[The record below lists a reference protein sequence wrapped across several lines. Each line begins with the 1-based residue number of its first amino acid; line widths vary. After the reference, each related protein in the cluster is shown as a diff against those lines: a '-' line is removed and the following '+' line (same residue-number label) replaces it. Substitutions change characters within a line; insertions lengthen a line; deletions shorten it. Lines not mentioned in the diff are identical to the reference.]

1 MRKIKS
7 RIPLDLF
14 SVIPLDIIRRPRVS
28 KEKSNLM
35 PGSLLYTG
43 KKRDEKILLQAM
55 IYNGDLCEEK
65 ELQSIEELKTIDL
78 KGKNLW
84 LNVTGLHNV
93 ELIRE
98 IGEHFD
104 IHNLILEDVLNL
116 GQRPKWEEYDHY
128 FFQICKMVMT
138 QSDMIK
144 HEQFAMVVGKD
155 FIVTFQ
161 EDMKDVFDGVRDR
174 LRNSKGKIRTR
185 KPDYLSF
192 ALMDVVVD
200 HYLIIIEMYA
210 DRIDALEDELREKP
224 HPSFIN
230 RLSTLKKE
238 VNWLRRTVRP
248 IKESVI
254 NFNKSQTS
262 LIDKKTSPFLK
273 DLLDHTTHLTENVE
287 LYMDELK
294 DLMDHYNNQMNN
306 KLNDILKVLTIFSVV
321 FIPLTFMAGI
331 YGMNFEYFPELSY
344 KYAYPVFWG
353 ALLTVAGGMIYYF
366 KRKGW
371 L

>member
-1 MRKIKS
+1 
-7 RIPLDLF
+7 
-14 SVIPLDIIRRPRVS
+14 
-28 KEKSNLM
+28 M

-43 KKRDEKILLQAM
+43 KKRDEEILLQVM
-55 IYNGDLCEEK
+55 VYNADSFEEK
-65 ELQSIEELKTIDL
+65 QIKSINELKELNLQD
-78 KGKNLW
+78 KYLW

-98 IGEHFD
+98 IGEYFD
-104 IHNLILEDVLNL
+104 IHNLTLEDVLNL
-116 GQRPKWEEYDHY
+116 GQRPKWDEYDDY
-128 FFQICKMVMT
+128 FFQVCKMVMT
-138 QSDMIK
+138 RNDMIK
-144 HEQFAMVVGKD
+144 HEQFAYVVGKN

-161 EDMKDVFDGVRDR
+161 EDMQDIFDGVRDR
-174 LRNSKGKIRTR
+174 LRNYKGKIRTR
-185 KPDYLSF
+185 KPDYLAF
-192 ALMDVVVD
+192 ALLDVIID
-200 HYLIIIEMYA
+200 NYLIIIEMYA
-210 DRIDALEDELREKP
+210 DRIDDLEDELRSSP
-224 HPSFIN
+224 APSFIN

-238 VNWLRRTVRP
+238 VNWLRRTTRP

-254 NFNKSQTS
+254 NFNRSQMS
-262 LIDKKTSPFLK
+262 IIDRKTTPFLK
-273 DLLDHTTHLTENVE
+273 DLLDHTTHLNENVE

-331 YGMNFEYFPELSY
+331 YGMNFEYFPELTY
-344 KYAYPVFWG
+344 KYAYPIFWG
-353 ALLTVAGGMIYYF
+353 AIVTVAGGMIYYF

>member
-1 MRKIKS
+1 MKS
-7 RIPLDLF
+7 RNPIDLF
-14 SVIPLDIIRRPRVS
+14 RIIPLDIIRRPRVS
-28 KEKSNLM
+28 KEKSNLR

-43 KKRDEKILLQAM
+43 KKKDEKIHLQTM
-55 IYNGDLCEEK
+55 VFNGDSCEEQ
-65 ELQSIEELKTIDL
+65 EVESIDALKKLDL
-78 KGKNLW
+78 NGKTLW

-93 ELIRE
+93 ALIEE
-98 IGEHFD
+98 IGRHFD
-104 IHNLILEDVLNL
+104 ILNIVLEDVLNL
-116 GQRPKWEEYDHY
+116 GQRPKWEEYDDY
-128 FFQICKMVMT
+128 FFQVCKMVMT
-138 QSDMIK
+138 HSEKIK

-161 EDMKDVFDGVRDR
+161 EDKQDIFDGVRNR
-174 LRNSKGKIRTR
+174 LRNPKGKIRSR
-185 KPDYLSF
+185 KPDYLAF
-192 ALMDVVVD
+192 ALMDVIVD
-200 HYLIIIEMYA
+200 HYIIIIEMYG
-210 DRIDALEDELREKP
+210 DRIDELENELLDNLG
-224 HPSFIN
+224 SNFIH

-254 NFNKSQTS
+254 NFNKSPSS

-273 DLLDHTTHLTENVE
+273 DLLDHATHLTENVE
-287 LYMDELK
+287 VYMVELK
-294 DLMDHYNNQMNN
+294 DLLDHYNNQMNN
-306 KLNDILKVLTIFSVV
+306 RLNDILKVLTIFSVI

-344 KYAYPVFWG
+344 KYAYPIFWG
-353 ALLTVAGGMIYYF
+353 AMLTVAAGMIYYF